1 MSDIPND
8 NSKNHECANEN
19 PKDINFSGQFQEFE
33 EIMKNIFPICFI
45 HKKESYE
52 NFELEFRKSDVY
64 N

>member
-45 HKKESYE
+45 H
-52 NFELEFRKSDVY
+52 
-64 N
+64 